1 MISNWPFVILDD
13 KKKKKKKKKKIS
25 VSQLIYFV
33 KMSWHEK
40 SHFSKIK

>member
-13 KKKKKKKKKKIS
+13 KKKKKKKIS